1 MEDSNNR
8 TPKQAYLH
16 KLRQAQFQEQRKLKR
31 DKKLSPAEKMRAKRQ
46 IIIKYK
52 HLRRSTDFM
61 Q

>member
-1 MEDSNNR
+1 MEDSNGR
-8 TPKQAYLH
+8 SPKAAYLH
-16 KLRQAQFQEQRKLKR
+16 KLRQAQFQEQRKLQR
-31 DKKLSPAEKMRAKRQ
+31 DKKLTPEQKRRAKRQ